1 MHFTSE
7 SVETLVEQ
15 LSKLPTIGRKTAQRL
30 VSFILK
36 MSSDDV
42 RQIADALIAVKERV
56 IFCSTCF
63 NVTDD
68 DPCPICLSDRR
79 DHALICVV
87 EEPGDVVAIERT
99 HMYRGVYHVLGGVI
113 SPLDGIGPDDLRIR
127 ELVKRLSPSANGESG
142 ESTTAVQEIIL
153 AVNPSVE
160 GDTTAYYISQ
170 LLTPFHVKISRLARG
185 IPIGSTLEFTDEAT
199 LSRAI
204 ESRVEL

>member
-30 VSFILK
+30 ALFILK

-56 IFCSTCF
+56 IFCSTCY
-63 NVTDD
+63 NVTDE
-68 DPCPICLSDRR
+68 DPCPICQSIKR
-79 DHALICVV
+79 DQTLICVV

-99 HMYRGVYHVLGGVI
+99 HGYQGVYHVLGGVI
-113 SPLDGIGPDDLRIR
+113 SPLDGIGPDDLRVR
-127 ELVKRLSPSANGESG
+127 ELVERLKPSISG
-142 ESTTAVQEIIL
+142 ESTTNVQEVIL

-170 LLTPFHVKISRLARG
+170 LLAPFQVKVSRLARG
-185 IPIGSTLEFTDEAT
+185 IPIGSNLEFTDEAT

>member
-7 SVETLVEQ
+7 SVETLIEQ

-30 VSFILK
+30 ASYILK

-56 IFCSTCF
+56 IFCSTCY
-63 NVTDD
+63 NVTDE
-68 DPCPICLSDRR
+68 DPCPICQSDKR
-79 DHALICVV
+79 DQTLICVV
-87 EEPGDVVAIERT
+87 EEHSDVVAIERT
-99 HMYRGVYHVLGGVI
+99 HGYRGVYHVLGGVI
-113 SPLDGIGPDDLRIR
+113 SPLDGIGPDDLRVR
-127 ELVKRLSPSANGESG
+127 ELVERLNPPVNGESG
-142 ESTTAVQEIIL
+142 DSTTSVQEVIL

-170 LLTPFHVKISRLARG
+170 LLAPFQVKVSRLARG
-185 IPIGSTLEFTDEAT
+185 IPIGSNLEFTDEAT
-199 LSRAI
+199 LARAI

>member
-1 MHFTSE
+1 MYFTSE

-30 VSFILK
+30 ASFILK
-36 MSSDDV
+36 MSTEDV

-56 IFCSTCF
+56 IFCTTCF
-63 NVTDD
+63 NVTDE
-68 DPCPICLSDRR
+68 DPCPICQSDKR
-79 DHALICVV
+79 DQSLICVV

-99 HMYRGVYHVLGGVI
+99 HGYRGVYHVLGGVI
-113 SPLDGIGPDDLRIR
+113 SPLDGIGPDDIRVR
-127 ELVKRLSPSANGESG
+127 ELIARLKPSGNGES
-142 ESTTAVQEIIL
+142 STPVHEVIL

-170 LLTPFHVKISRLARG
+170 LLAPFQVKVSRLARG
-185 IPIGSTLEFTDEAT
+185 MPIGSNLEFTDEAT

>member
-1 MHFTSE
+1 MYFTSE

-30 VSFILK
+30 ASFILK
-36 MSSDDV
+36 MSTEDV

-56 IFCSTCF
+56 IFCTTCF
-63 NVTDD
+63 NVTDE
-68 DPCPICLSDRR
+68 DPCPICQSDKR
-79 DHALICVV
+79 DQSLICVV
-87 EEPGDVVAIERT
+87 EEPSDVVAIERT
-99 HMYRGVYHVLGGVI
+99 HGYRGLYHVLGGVI
-113 SPLDGIGPDDLRIR
+113 SPLDGIGPDDIRVR
-127 ELVKRLSPSANGESG
+127 ELIARLKPSSNGES
-142 ESTTAVQEIIL
+142 STPVHEVIL

-170 LLTPFHVKISRLARG
+170 LLAPFQVKVSRLARG
-185 IPIGSTLEFTDEAT
+185 MPIGSNLEFTDEAT

>member
-1 MHFTSE
+1 MYFTSE

-30 VSFILK
+30 ASFILK
-36 MSSDDV
+36 MSTEDV

-56 IFCSTCF
+56 IFCTTCF
-63 NVTDD
+63 NVTDE
-68 DPCPICLSDRR
+68 DPCLICQSDKR
-79 DHALICVV
+79 DQSLICVV
-87 EEPGDVVAIERT
+87 EEPSDVVAIERT
-99 HMYRGVYHVLGGVI
+99 HGYRGLYHVLGGVI
-113 SPLDGIGPDDLRIR
+113 SPLDGIGPDDIRVR
-127 ELVKRLSPSANGESG
+127 ELIVRLKPSGNGES
-142 ESTTAVQEIIL
+142 STPVHEVIL

-170 LLTPFHVKISRLARG
+170 LLAPFQVKVSRLARG
-185 IPIGSTLEFTDEAT
+185 MPIGSNLEFTDEAT